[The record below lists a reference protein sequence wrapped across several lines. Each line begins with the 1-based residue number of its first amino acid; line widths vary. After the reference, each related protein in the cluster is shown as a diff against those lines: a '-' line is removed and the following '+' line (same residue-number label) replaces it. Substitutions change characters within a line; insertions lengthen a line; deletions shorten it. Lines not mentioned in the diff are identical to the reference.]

1 MPSNDDDRLYIYI
14 KSPSGQFYFFGF
26 KQGILNVTS
35 DNPEF
40 MSALAGMKSKD
51 LVLKMPDGENYE
63 IQPLEETEAQRFV
76 RRIQAA
82 KK

>member
-1 MPSNDDDRLYIYI
+1 
-14 KSPSGQFYFFGF
+14 
-26 KQGILNVTS
+26 
-35 DNPEF
+35 
-40 MSALAGMKSKD
+40 
-51 LVLKMPDGENYE
+51 MPDGENYE